1 MKNLFID
8 YILFTLINIFQ
19 LLNIVLIFDRFLISH
34 KRKKQKYKI
43 CWILYTFIITFLLVF
58 FRFNKMINALK
69 MLYFLYYLRFVPLI
83 WGKYKISFK
92 SIMITIFYEE
102 IVDFS
107 ASNILYIL
115 SAIIHLEKNFE
126 LDDMLVLLVAIII
139 FGVLNLLLFLR
150 RKNIVA
156 VRFVDLK
163 NLQYIVITMVLYITA
178 TVEIHFWLYEHNT
191 YLRVISFLLMI
202 LIGVLIC
209 SIISFN
215 ENKNK
220 TDSNLF
226 LLNESIK
233 KMTEHYIQL
242 GEKETELRKFRHD
255 IKNHMLVLISL
266 INERKN
272 EEAIKYIEGM
282 SVLIEKTKPRFD
294 SGNYIADA
302 IINSKYILAESNN
315 INLNLSGFIVSE
327 EIENID
333 MVILLSNLL
342 DNAIDGCKEIEG
354 NKEINI
360 YSVISKGVWTLTVEN
375 PIDKK
380 VEINNAG
387 RGDTTKEDKKLHGY
401 GLINIE
407 GVAKKYGGMMKIKI
421 EDGKFINKV
430 VINRINIE

>member
-156 VRFVDLK
+156 IRFVDLK

-387 RGDTTKEDKKLHGY
+387 RVDTTKEEKKLHGY

>member
-1 MKNLFID
+1 
-8 YILFTLINIFQ
+8 
-19 LLNIVLIFDRFLISH
+19 
-34 KRKKQKYKI
+34 
-43 CWILYTFIITFLLVF
+43 
-58 FRFNKMINALK
+58 
-69 MLYFLYYLRFVPLI
+69 
-83 WGKYKISFK
+83 
-92 SIMITIFYEE
+92 MITIFYEE

-156 VRFVDLK
+156 IRFVDLK

-387 RGDTTKEDKKLHGY
+387 RVDTTKEDKKLHGY

-430 VINRINIE
+430 VINRLNIE

>member
-156 VRFVDLK
+156 IRFVDLK

-387 RGDTTKEDKKLHGY
+387 RVDTTKEDKKLHGY

-430 VINRINIE
+430 VINRLNIE

>member
-43 CWILYTFIITFLLVF
+43 CWILYSFIITFLLVF
-58 FRFNKMINALK
+58 FRFNEMINALK

-226 LLNESIK
+226 
-233 KMTEHYIQL
+233 
-242 GEKETELRKFRHD
+242 
-255 IKNHMLVLISL
+255 
-266 INERKN
+266 
-272 EEAIKYIEGM
+272 
-282 SVLIEKTKPRFD
+282 
-294 SGNYIADA
+294 
-302 IINSKYILAESNN
+302 
-315 INLNLSGFIVSE
+315 
-327 EIENID
+327 
-333 MVILLSNLL
+333 
-342 DNAIDGCKEIEG
+342 C
-354 NKEINI
+354 
-360 YSVISKGVWTLTVEN
+360 
-375 PIDKK
+375 
-380 VEINNAG
+380 
-387 RGDTTKEDKKLHGY
+387 
-401 GLINIE
+401 
-407 GVAKKYGGMMKIKI
+407 
-421 EDGKFINKV
+421 
-430 VINRINIE
+430 

>member
-150 RKNIVA
+150 KKNIVA
-156 VRFVDLK
+156 IRFVDLK

-220 TDSNLF
+220 TDSNF
-226 LLNESIK
+226 
-233 KMTEHYIQL
+233 
-242 GEKETELRKFRHD
+242 F
-255 IKNHMLVLISL
+255 
-266 INERKN
+266 
-272 EEAIKYIEGM
+272 
-282 SVLIEKTKPRFD
+282 
-294 SGNYIADA
+294 
-302 IINSKYILAESNN
+302 
-315 INLNLSGFIVSE
+315 
-327 EIENID
+327 
-333 MVILLSNLL
+333 
-342 DNAIDGCKEIEG
+342 C
-354 NKEINI
+354 
-360 YSVISKGVWTLTVEN
+360 
-375 PIDKK
+375 
-380 VEINNAG
+380 
-387 RGDTTKEDKKLHGY
+387 
-401 GLINIE
+401 
-407 GVAKKYGGMMKIKI
+407 
-421 EDGKFINKV
+421 
-430 VINRINIE
+430 

>member
-156 VRFVDLK
+156 IRFVDLK

-387 RGDTTKEDKKLHGY
+387 RVDTTKEEKKLHGY

-430 VINRINIE
+430 VINRLNIE

>member
-156 VRFVDLK
+156 IRFVDLK

-272 EEAIKYIEGM
+272 EEAIKYIL
-282 SVLIEKTKPRFD
+282 SITA
-294 SGNYIADA
+294 AD
-302 IINSKYILAESNN
+302 
-315 INLNLSGFIVSE
+315 V
-327 EIENID
+327 
-333 MVILLSNLL
+333 
-342 DNAIDGCKEIEG
+342 
-354 NKEINI
+354 
-360 YSVISKGVWTLTVEN
+360 
-375 PIDKK
+375 
-380 VEINNAG
+380 
-387 RGDTTKEDKKLHGY
+387 
-401 GLINIE
+401 
-407 GVAKKYGGMMKIKI
+407 
-421 EDGKFINKV
+421 
-430 VINRINIE
+430 

>member
-1 MKNLFID
+1 M
-8 YILFTLINIFQ
+8 
-19 LLNIVLIFDRFLISH
+19 
-34 KRKKQKYKI
+34 
-43 CWILYTFIITFLLVF
+43 
-58 FRFNKMINALK
+58 
-69 MLYFLYYLRFVPLI
+69 
-83 WGKYKISFK
+83 
-92 SIMITIFYEE
+92 
-102 IVDFS
+102 
-107 ASNILYIL
+107 
-115 SAIIHLEKNFE
+115 
-126 LDDMLVLLVAIII
+126 
-139 FGVLNLLLFLR
+139 
-150 RKNIVA
+150 
-156 VRFVDLK
+156 
-163 NLQYIVITMVLYITA
+163 
-178 TVEIHFWLYEHNT
+178 
-191 YLRVISFLLMI
+191 
-202 LIGVLIC
+202 
-209 SIISFN
+209 
-215 ENKNK
+215 
-220 TDSNLF
+220 
-226 LLNESIK
+226 LNESIK

-387 RGDTTKEDKKLHGY
+387 RVDTTKEDKKLHGY

>member
-156 VRFVDLK
+156 IRFVDLK

-220 TDSNLF
+220 TDSKLF

-242 GEKETELRKFRHD
+242 GEKETELRKIRHD

-315 INLNLSGFIVSE
+315 INLKLSGFIVSE

-387 RGDTTKEDKKLHGY
+387 RVDTTKEDKKLHGY

-430 VINRINIE
+430 VINRLNIE

>member
-102 IVDFS
+102 IVGFS

>member
-387 RGDTTKEDKKLHGY
+387 RGDTTQEDKKLRGY
-401 GLINIE
+401 GLISIE
-407 GVAKKYGGMMKIKI
+407 GVAKKYGGMMKI
-421 EDGKFINKV
+421 NK
-430 VINRINIE
+430 